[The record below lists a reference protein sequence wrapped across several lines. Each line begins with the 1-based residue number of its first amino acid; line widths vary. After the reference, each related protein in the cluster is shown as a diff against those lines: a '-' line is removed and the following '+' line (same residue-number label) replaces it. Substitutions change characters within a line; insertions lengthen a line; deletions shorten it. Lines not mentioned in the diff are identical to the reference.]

1 MKCSCGE
8 DMRVT
13 HERQIRPGVAH
24 REYLCDGCGSRA
36 ATTQERGAAEV
47 EVWRTAPQ
55 AELDAAE
62 QARID
67 REAEGIREFLSIGGR
82 RHVRT
87 LP

>member
-1 MKCSCGE
+1 MECTCGST
-8 DMRVT
+8 MRET
-13 HERQIRPGVAH
+13 HQRDIRPGVAH
-24 REYLCDGCGSRA
+24 RTYYCDECGSRG
-36 ATTQERGAAEV
+36 ATSQAKGEAEV
-47 EVWRTAPQ
+47 ELWRTPPQ

-62 QARID
+62 KARID